1 MPSYVNAL
9 RRLADGYRRAEQEIV
24 RNYFRKPRG
33 RREHIRWLKAQGFK
47 EHAAIRPLLN
57 ILGVL
62 HGRIDREIG
71 RREFEG
77 IAEKLA
83 EETKHARL
91 VMDLIEEI
99 GGRRIKPRDLVWL
112 PEDKKLARVRAR
124 YSKTFAALLHGSKA
138 PSEKEM
144 RRQDEE
150 IERAAVTLTEGGGGA
165 LYEVCIGLR
174 KGAAEKK
181 IASAFKAIH
190 ADEKDHKNAGARRL
204 AGLLRTERD
213 YERAAEI
220 VCEVSAQRLRMRNEQ
235 FGFPLSDAELQEVE
249 RCCRRPSR
257 AAETDGRARRN
268 VTSRRRR

>member
-1 MPSYVNAL
+1 MRSLDGL
-9 RRLADGYRRAEQEIV
+9 RRLADRYRRAEKEIV
-24 RNYFRKPRG
+24 RSYFRKPRT

-47 EHAAIRPLLN
+47 EHAAIRPLLK
-57 ILGVL
+57 ILAVY
-62 HGRIDREIG
+62 HGRIDGDVDRH
-71 RREFEG
+71 EFAE

-138 PSEKEM
+138 PSEREM
-144 RRQDEE
+144 RRKDEE

-165 LYEVCIGLR
+165 LYEVCVGLR
-174 KGAAEKK
+174 NGTAEKK
-181 IASAFKAIH
+181 IAAAFRAIH

-204 AGLLRTERD
+204 AELLRSPRD

-235 FGFPLSDAELQEVE
+235 FGFPLSDAELSGLE
-249 RCCRRPSR
+249 RRCRESPRTR
-257 AAETDGRARRN
+257 
-268 VTSRRRR
+268 